1 MFHVTA
7 LRDFFALGA
16 VIVARAPGARAP
28 YHYHE
33 MY

>member
-7 LRDFFALGA
+7 LCEFFALSA

-28 YHYHE
+28 YQYHE
-33 MY
+33 KY